1 MKFTT
6 KIFLPLLKKEV
17 RYDTFTNCH
26 YFEILKFITNND
38 DLGLNDYFEWLLQT
52 LIVEK
57 EIYLKLSNIEKFL
70 ILLDLRSITM
80 GDSLELLGNNNV
92 KLEFLISSIK
102 NKIITSIKELDL
114 NKCYTF
120 NNFKIN
126 LSLPKKLLI
135 ENLDEIYKEIINTI
149 QYDDEFI
156 NFSLLTDSEKE
167 SIISNLPADISEYIL
182 NFITLNKEIN
192 KINIITG
199 NLKYGIENVPLNFL
213 DKTMFYFLKSILSQD
228 LINFY
233 ELEYNLI
240 YKLNINYE
248 HFLKMTP
255 NECKIFINF
264 YNKDKKKEE
273 EAQNKSNF
281 SMPSMP
287 SMPSLPKFK

>member
-1 MKFTT
+1 
-6 KIFLPLLKKEV
+6 
-17 RYDTFTNCH
+17 
-26 YFEILKFITNND
+26 
-38 DLGLNDYFEWLLQT
+38 
-52 LIVEK
+52 
-57 EIYLKLSNIEKFL
+57 
-70 ILLDLRSITM
+70 
-80 GDSLELLGNNNV
+80 
-92 KLEFLISSIK
+92 
-102 NKIITSIKELDL
+102 
-114 NKCYTF
+114 
-120 NNFKIN
+120 
-126 LSLPKKLLI
+126 
-135 ENLDEIYKEIINTI
+135 
-149 QYDDEFI
+149 
-156 NFSLLTDSEKE
+156 LTDSEKE